1 MPKFSEEHSDI
12 STKERVQEI
21 NYGTSEE
28 TSSIA
33 PFLSLLNWQEM
44 TVLFAAAMSMGFVS
58 YKVVFRQLVR
68 EAVNDR
74 GLFTAGW
81 FGVREKHCSWLEIYD
96 RLRAN
101 EQAGSADENEIT

>member
-28 TSSIA
+28 TSSMA

-44 TVLFAAAMSMGFVS
+44 TEVLFAAAMSMGFVS
-58 YKVVFRQLVR
+58 YKVVFRVSR
-68 EAVNDR
+68 
-74 GLFTAGW
+74 
-81 FGVREKHCSWLEIYD
+81 
-96 RLRAN
+96 
-101 EQAGSADENEIT
+101 